1 MSKALAW
8 IRKSKGSDDDIG
20 LEDQREMVP
29 TLANELAGNVEKLD
43 LGVHTG
49 FSSMTRDEP
58 SGLLD
63 QHNDVLDAVERI
75 RIGEYDYLTAW
86 DDRRICRDE
95 YFTIIEYACKQG
107 DCEIVYVGDVADD
120 DLAFDLKRRIERDTK
135 EEEIRKAKRALRI
148 KKERGDD
155 LGRPRFGY
163 TYNTAKTVQ
172 IPDDDEFERALQ
184 VIHLRDE
191 GGTYSE
197 IENAT
202 GVSQGTIA
210 NILSRR
216 EEYLTDAADYDFAFP
231 PESREVRN

>member
-29 TLANELAGNVEKLD
+29 TLANELAVTVEKLD

-49 FSSMTRDEP
+49 FSSMTRDE
-58 SGLLD
+58 SAGLLD
-63 QHNDVLDAVERI
+63 QHDDVLAAVERI
-75 RIGEYDYLTAW
+75 RNGEYDYITAW

-95 YFTIIEYACKQG
+95 YFTIIKYACKQG

-120 DLAFDLKRRIERDTK
+120 DLTFDLKRRIERDTK

-163 TYNTAKTVQ
+163 TYNNAKTDQV
-172 IPDDDEFERALQ
+172 PDDDEFERALR
-184 VIHLRDE
+184 VIQLRDE
-191 GGTYSE
+191 GRTYSE
-197 IENAT
+197 VENAT

-216 EEYLTDAADYDFAFP
+216 EEYLADAADYDFAFA
-231 PESREVRN
+231 PESGGVRN